1 MSGERE
7 GIASMG
13 KRCADRRWPI
23 FQAFGR
29 RQPTVRST
37 RLRSRKI
44 IERERHALCLRGLPV
59 ARLRDRSHPAEPI
72 RLACG
77 SPAAPDPE
85 AVSIER
91 RSSTTPRICMR
102 SNRPTCSPRA
112 QLAHGPTSRPPFSS
126 SRRTPTSRAG
136 SARLVG
142 IASEHRARRCPS
154 ALDAFSTPRWTPHAF
169 AAVRHA
175 ASGPRGARA
184 VWKEARSAALN
195 RQASKSAVGLRMPY
209 ARSGMSYPVG
219 HQLRFARQALKLWCP
234 TALPIYEDE
243 QTQLSRALSPLPPC
257 V

>member
-102 SNRPTCSPRA
+102 SNRPTCSPRE
-112 QLAHGPTSRPPFSS
+112 HS
-126 SRRTPTSRAG
+126 SRMDRRRVRR
-136 SARLVG
+136 SARLG
-142 IASEHRARRCPS
+142 ARRHRAPAVLAWLGSLRSTAPGAVRARWTPS
-154 ALDAFSTPRWTPHAF
+154 ALQD
-169 AAVRHA
+169 
-175 ASGPRGARA
+175 GPRMP
-184 VWKEARSAALN
+184 SQPSDTPQAALVAPE
-195 RQASKSAVGLRMPY
+195 RCGKRRA
-209 ARSGMSYPVG
+209 AR
-219 HQLRFARQALKLWCP
+219 L
-234 TALPIYEDE
+234 
-243 QTQLSRALSPLPPC
+243 
-257 V
+257 